1 MQKNS
6 VNAITVVTFAL
17 ILLTLLSA
25 GALSRSNQVNADRT
39 TSLPCQAADCHVL
52 SPARWL

>member
-17 ILLTLLSA
+17 ILLTLLSV

-39 TSLPCQAADCHVL
+39 TSLPCQAVDCHVL
-52 SPARWL
+52 SPTRWL

>member
-17 ILLTLLSA
+17 ILLTLLSV

-39 TSLPCQAADCHVL
+39 SSLPCQAVDCHVL
-52 SPARWL
+52 SPTRWL